1 MFNPYK
7 EYEMKMSMKHVA
19 AAAVALM
26 GLAGGS
32 AQAANVL
39 VLLSDE
45 AVLDLKGGKQF
56 ATGFYA
62 NELMQ
67 PVKKLIDAG
76 HSVTFATPLGKA
88 PALDKLSLDKM
99 HFGNDEAAL
108 QAHVALMEQLKIT
121 SADASPVI
129 SLARVAQQGYAKYDA
144 VFVPGGHAPM
154 QDLVRSPQVGQLLA
168 HFHAAGKPTALVC
181 HGPAALVAAM
191 KQPGKFVAA
200 LEAGASARAE
210 QWAYAGYKMTVLSN
224 AEEDQAKGMLGGEMK
239 LTPQVALQKAGA
251 IYSSGPAW
259 AAHVV
264 TDRELITGQNPASAV
279 AVADALLARLK

>member
-1 MFNPYK
+1 
-7 EYEMKMSMKHVA
+7 MKTMMKQA
-19 AAAVALM
+19 AALAAL
-26 GLAGGS
+26 GLAAAG

-67 PVKKLIDAG
+67 PVKKLVDAG
-76 HSVTFATPLGKA
+76 HAVTFATPLGRA
-88 PALDKLSLDKM
+88 PALDTLSVDKM
-99 HFGNDEAAL
+99 HFGNDEASM
-108 QAHVALMEQLKIT
+108 QAHLALMAQLKIT
-121 SADASPVI
+121 ATDASPVI
-129 SLARVAQQGYAKYDA
+129 SLARVAQQGYARYDA

-191 KQPGKFVAA
+191 HQPGKFVAA
-200 LEAGASARAE
+200 LEAGAPAKAQ

-224 AEEDQAKGMLGGEMK
+224 EEEEMAKAMLGGEMK
-239 LTPQVALQKAGA
+239 VTPQAALQQAGA
-251 IYSSGPAW
+251 VYSKGAAW
-259 AAHVV
+259 APHVV

-279 AVADALLARLK
+279 GVADALLAKLK

>member
-1 MFNPYK
+1 
-7 EYEMKMSMKHVA
+7 MKQVIKQ
-19 AAAVALM
+19 AAAVAAL
-26 GLAGGS
+26 GLAAAG

-45 AVLDLKGGKQF
+45 AILDLKDGKQF

-76 HSVTFATPLGKA
+76 HAVTFATPLGKA
-88 PALDKLSLDKM
+88 PAVDKLSLDKM
-99 HFGNDEAAL
+99 HFGNDEAAMR
-108 QAHVALMEQLKIT
+108 AHVALLDQLKVT
-121 SADASPVI
+121 SVDASPVI

-191 KQPGKFVAA
+191 RQPARFVGA
-200 LEAGASARAE
+200 LESGGAAKAE
-210 QWAYAGYKMTVLSN
+210 QWAYAGYKMTVLNN
-224 AEEDQAKGMLGGEMK
+224 AEEDMAKGMLGGEMK
-239 LTPQVALQKAGA
+239 VTPQAALQQAGA
-251 IYSSGPAW
+251 IYSSGAAW
-259 AAHVV
+259 APYVV

-279 AVADALLARLK
+279 GVADALLARLK

>member
-7 EYEMKMSMKHVA
+7 EFTMKTVIRQ
-19 AAAVALM
+19 AAVAVL
-26 GLAGGS
+26 GLAAGA

-45 AVLDLKGGKQF
+45 AVLELKGGKQF

-67 PVKKLIDAG
+67 PVKKLLDAG
-76 HSVTFATPLGKA
+76 HTVTFATPLGKV
-88 PALDKLSLDKM
+88 PAVDKLSLDKM
-99 HFGNDEAAL
+99 HFGNDEVAMRG
-108 QAHVALMEQLKIT
+108 HVALLDQLKIT

-129 SLARVAQQGYAKYDA
+129 SLARVQQLGYAKYDA

-191 KQPGKFVAA
+191 NQPGKFVAA
-200 LEAGASARAE
+200 LEAGGPAKAQ

-224 AEEDQAKGMLGGEMK
+224 AEEDMAKDMLGGEMK
-239 LTPQVALQKAGA
+239 LTPQAALQQAGA
-251 IYSSGPAW
+251 IYSNGAPW
-259 AAHVV
+259 APHVV
-264 TDRELITGQNPASAV
+264 TDRELITGQNPASAPG
-279 AVADALLARLK
+279 VADALLAKLK

>member
-7 EYEMKMSMKHVA
+7 ESKMKSSMKHAA
-19 AAAVALM
+19 AAAVSVFAL
-26 GLAGGS
+26 AAGS
-32 AQAANVL
+32 AQAATVL

-76 HSVTFATPLGKA
+76 HT
-88 PALDKLSLDKM
+88 
-99 HFGNDEAAL
+99 
-108 QAHVALMEQLKIT
+108 LMAQLKIT
-121 SADASPVI
+121 SADASPVV
-129 SLARVAQQGYAKYDA
+129 SLARVAQQGYEKYDA

-168 HFHAAGKPTALVC
+168 HFHANGKPTALVC

-191 KQPGKFVAA
+191 KQPGRFVAA
-200 LEAGASARAE
+200 LEKGAAAKAE

-224 AEEDQAKGMLGGEMK
+224 AEEDMAKGM
-239 LTPQVALQKAGA
+239 
-251 IYSSGPAW
+251 SS
-259 AAHVV
+259 
-264 TDRELITGQNPASAV
+264 SA
-279 AVADALLARLK
+279 K

>member
-1 MFNPYK
+1 
-7 EYEMKMSMKHVA
+7 MKQVMKQAAMVA
-19 AAAVALM
+19 AL
-26 GLAGGS
+26 GLAAAG

-67 PVKKLIDAG
+67 PVKKFIDAG
-76 HSVTFATPLGKA
+76 HTVTFATPLGKV
-88 PALDKLSLDKM
+88 PALDKLSVDKM
-99 HFGNDEAAL
+99 HFGNDEAAMQVHL
-108 QAHVALMEQLKIT
+108 ALMERLKIT
-121 SADASPVI
+121 SAEASPVI

-191 KQPGKFVAA
+191 NQPGKFVAA
-200 LEAGASARAE
+200 LEAGAPAKAE
-210 QWAYAGYKMTVLSN
+210 RWAYAGYKMTVLNN
-224 AEEDQAKGMLGGEMK
+224 AEEEMAKGMLGGEMK
-239 LTPQVALQKAGA
+239 VTPQAALQTAGA
-251 IYSSGPAW
+251 VYSSGAPW
-259 AAHVV
+259 AAYVV
-264 TDRELITGQNPASAV
+264 TDRELITGQNPASALG
-279 AVADALLARLK
+279 VADALLAKLK

>member
-1 MFNPYK
+1 
-7 EYEMKMSMKHVA
+7 MKTMMKQA
-19 AAAVALM
+19 AALVAL
-26 GLAGGS
+26 GLAAAG

-67 PVKKLIDAG
+67 PVKKLVDAG
-76 HSVTFATPLGKA
+76 HTVTFATPLGKV
-88 PALDKLSLDKM
+88 PALDKLSVDKT
-99 HFGNDEAAL
+99 HFGNDEASMQVHL
-108 QAHVALMEQLKIT
+108 ALMAQLKIT
-121 SADASPVI
+121 AADASPVI
-129 SLARVAQQGYAKYDA
+129 SLARVAQQGYARYDA

-154 QDLVRSPQVGQLLA
+154 QDLVRSPDVGRLLA

-191 KQPGKFVAA
+191 QQPGKFVAA
-200 LEAGASARAE
+200 LEAGVPAKAQ

-224 AEEDQAKGMLGGEMK
+224 EEEDMAKGMLGGEMK
-239 LTPQVALQKAGA
+239 LTPQAALQKAGA
-251 IYSSGPAW
+251 LYSNGAAW
-259 AAHVV
+259 APHVV
-264 TDRELITGQNPASAV
+264 TDRELITGQNPASAIG
-279 AVADALLARLK
+279 VADALLAKLK